1 MKRTFAACLA
11 GMSMM
16 LATTQILAQAFPVR
30 PVRILVPFPPGGPT
44 DQIGRI
50 LAQKLQDTWGQSV
63 MVDNR
68 PGGGGQIGAAQ
79 LKQAPAD
86 GHTLFIGDMGALAVN
101 ATLYAEL
108 SYDATRDFQPVTLLM
123 SAPLMVLVPAASSV
137 NSVAELIARGTAP
150 GAKLNFASQ
159 GIGSGGH
166 LAGEMLR
173 TQSGANLNHVPYK
186 GGAPAMQDLIGGQV
200 DLFFEVIGAALPQA
214 RAGKLKMLAVATP
227 RRIAVAPDIPTTAE
241 AGFPRLT
248 MSPWFG
254 IVARAGVPEATLR
267 KLHGDIT
274 AVLAMPDV
282 VKRLTDVGF
291 DPIPGSP
298 EQFAAFMREETERWG
313 AVVKSSGARVD

>member
-1 MKRTFAACLA
+1 MKRTLAACLA
-11 GMSMM
+11 AVSVV
-16 LATTQILAQAFPVR
+16 LATPQVVAQTFPAK
-30 PVRILVPFPPGGPT
+30 PVRIVVPFPPGGPT

-50 LAQKLQDTWGQSV
+50 LAQKLQDSWGQSV
-63 MVDNR
+63 VVDNR

-79 LKQAPAD
+79 LKQAVAD

-101 ATLYAEL
+101 ATLYADL
-108 SYDATRDFQPVTLLM
+108 SYDAVRDFQPISLLM
-123 SAPLMVLVPAASSV
+123 SAPMVVLVSGASSV
-137 NSVAELIARGTAP
+137 NSVADLVARGTGA

-173 TQSGANLNHVPYK
+173 MQSGANLNHVPYK
-186 GGAPAMQDLIGGQV
+186 GGAPAMQDLMGGQV

-214 RAGKLKMLAVATP
+214 RAGKVKMLAVATP
-227 RRIAVAPDIPTTAE
+227 RRLAVAPDVPTTAE
-241 AGFPRLT
+241 TGFPRLT

-254 IVARAGVPEATLR
+254 IVTRAGVPEASVR
-267 KLHGDIT
+267 KLNADIT
-274 AVLAMPDV
+274 AVLALPDV